1 MQRAAVLIAAALAVA
16 SGLAISELRAIA
28 VPAVVEIA
36 VPPQAVHADGERLRG
51 ELLEGLPPYEL
62 HWDGQ
67 PPSAVLVNRQDG
79 RVLAASTFSDDSFS
93 RNRNA
98 VRFTDG
104 RVRFVV
110 DGRRG
115 SAASGSFVVRC
126 EAVAPRWRYTLAA
139 LAAVVLALALVVVLG
154 LKSYLGT
161 PLSGRPAARRRLA
174 EGAIFIAIAAVVFA
188 GIYPGAPIRVE
199 EVTDEANIN
208 SFAAALDHPDRFAL
222 DKLLADPAHYAWYTP
237 VYINTIRVFGRAG
250 YHYATANAFLGAATA
265 LLLLF
270 GFRRMFMAI
279 SGHRDFAFAAA
290 LALGLMFDQRMPPPG
305 ETWSILSV
313 LPRMVF
319 TACLPWVMLLAFW
332 CAPSSRRWWVAC
344 GAAGLLMH
352 IHPLSAPA
360 LEGALLIGF
369 IAASDEPWAARIGGA
384 ATATIAAFATMG
396 PYVLIFTTR
405 YRGTVAIDPAI
416 AARSLELVRATF
428 AELSTG
434 RVLREL
440 LVHRVM
446 SLRILLDALA
456 VALLVRQR
464 VDRSMRFYLGILA
477 GFAIVTF
484 AVPAA
489 DSAIANYLGRR
500 PYEYEMIRNV
510 RFMDVLVAAALGL
523 AVSKWQGTPQR
534 RRAWVAAGAICTV
547 FALGP
552 GWFETAWA
560 MAGRA
565 RLSWRI
571 LHGRSDT
578 ESGAAQEAIRAM
590 QALRASGERV
600 SGPVGLRQFDV
611 PLAFVPKDVIGLTYS
626 TGSALVESVDAVNRA
641 QPLFAASITDESLA
655 QLSSV
660 LDAQLF
666 LLRRR
671 QLDPSLAR
679 SPRVLFENSVYAIVT
694 AGVQ

>member
-1 MQRAAVLIAAALAVA
+1 MR
-16 SGLAISELRAIA
+16 
-28 VPAVVEIA
+28 
-36 VPPQAVHADGERLRG
+36 ADGELVRG

-67 PPSAVLVNRQDG
+67 PPSAVLVNRQTG
-79 RVLAASTFSDDSFS
+79 AVLAASTFSDDSFS
-93 RNRNA
+93 LNRNA

-110 DGRRG
+110 DGRRW
-115 SAASGSFVVRC
+115 SAARGSLVVRC
-126 EAVAPRWRYTLAA
+126 EAVSSRWRYTLAA
-139 LAAVVLALALVVVLG
+139 LAVVILAFALVVVLG
-154 LKSYLGT
+154 LKSYLSA
-161 PLSGRPAARRRLA
+161 PVSDRPAARRRLA
-174 EGAIFIAIAAVVFA
+174 EAAIFIAIAAVVFA
-188 GIYPGAPIRVE
+188 GTYPGAPIRVE

-237 VYINTIRVFGRAG
+237 VYINIVRVVGRAG
-250 YHYATANAFLGAATA
+250 FHYATTNAFLGAASA

-270 GFRRMFMAI
+270 GFRRLFMAI
-279 SGHRDFAFAAA
+279 SGNREFSLAAT
-290 LALGLMFDQRMPPPG
+290 LALGLMFDQGMPPPG
-305 ETWSILSV
+305 ETWSILSA

-319 TACLPWVMLLAFW
+319 TACLPWVVLLAFW
-332 CAPSSRRWWVAC
+332 CAPSSRRWWVAS

-369 IAASDEPWAARIGGA
+369 IAASDESWAARLGGA
-384 ATATIAAFATMG
+384 ATATLAAFATMG

-428 AELSTG
+428 ADLSAG

-440 LVHRVM
+440 VVHRVM
-446 SLRILLDALA
+446 TLRILLDAMA
-456 VALLVRQR
+456 VALLVGHR

-484 AVPAA
+484 AVPAV
-489 DSAIANYLGRR
+489 DGAIANYLGRR

-510 RFMDVLVAAALGL
+510 RYLDVLVAAALGL
-523 AVSKWQGTPQR
+523 GVCRWQGTLQR
-534 RRAWVAAGAICTV
+534 RRAWIAAGAVCAV
-547 FALGP
+547 LALGP
-552 GWFETAWA
+552 GWFETVRA

-571 LHGRSDT
+571 LHGRSDA
-578 ESGAAQEAIRAM
+578 ESGAAQEAIRAV
-590 QALRASGERV
+590 QALRAGGERV

-626 TGSALVESVDAVNRA
+626 TGSGLIESVDAVNHSQR
-641 QPLFAASITDESLA
+641 LFAAPITDESLA

-666 LLRRR
+666 LLRRH
-671 QLDPSLAR
+671 QLDSSLAR
-679 SPRVLFENSVYAIVT
+679 SPRVLFENNVYAIVS
-694 AGVQ
+694 AGMQ